1 MSTTLQFK
9 ILSKENLIGKNQSLK
24 LVVYTINMI
33 STAYLSK
40 KASLFFLKNYIF
52 PIYNL
57 QVLTWTTKSE
67 LLDFFLFNN
76 TKIIRTKMKINKKTK
91 RPIFSTSMEM
101 FLMTKLNR
109 GFRQKIHLLGWYDR
123 PVVRHTA

>member
-67 LLDFFLFNN
+67 LLRLFF
-76 TKIIRTKMKINKKTK
+76 
-91 RPIFSTSMEM
+91 
-101 FLMTKLNR
+101 
-109 GFRQKIHLLGWYDR
+109 
-123 PVVRHTA
+123 V